1 MGLWGLIIKGGL
13 FSLWYPE
20 LYTDVGGCVVG
31 LITQSRLTLC
41 DPMNCSTPDFPVLH
55 YLLEFAQTRR
65 VSDAIQPSHPLSP
78 PCPPALS
85 FPQTQGLFEGDQ
97 MSHS

>member
-41 DPMNCSTPDFPVLH
+41 DPMNHSMPGLPVQHQLPE
-55 YLLEFAQTRR
+55 LTQTH
-65 VSDAIQPSHPLSP
+65 VH
-78 PCPPALS
+78 
-85 FPQTQGLFEGDQ
+85 
-97 MSHS
+97 

>member
-55 YLLEFAQTRR
+55 
-65 VSDAIQPSHPLSP
+65 
-78 PCPPALS
+78 CPPN
-85 FPQTQGLFEGDQ
+85 FTQT
-97 MSHS
+97 HVH